1 MQALYQMLR
10 YISQFILSQK
20 DLNKTALNDV
30 NIKITSKLPEEEQM
44 LSLISFCSLETSL
57 RHEMCF

>member
-20 DLNKTALNDV
+20 ALNKTALNAV
-30 NIKITSKLPEEEQM
+30 NIKITSKLLEEE
-44 LSLISFCSLETSL
+44 
-57 RHEMCF
+57 